1 MARKPRNI
9 IIYSDGTGQRG
20 GVSFDE
26 RRSNIYKLY
35 RATRCGPD
43 SAIDPSEQAAFYD
56 AGIGTAPPG
65 AGFFIALWQ
74 KIYNAISQALGLG
87 LTGNIIDCYAALVR
101 MWQPG
106 DRIFLI
112 GFSRGAYT
120 VRCLGGV
127 LALCGVPT
135 MEDGAGLKRDMAT
148 SKRIAEVAVKKVYQH
163 THSWNRN
170 TLTPRQQAL
179 LDQRQELALQFRA
192 KYGAGDAV
200 APNEVPYFVGVFD
213 TVASLANLGVLIA
226 LIAISLV
233 LLAGVAGLINWLW
246 PYGPFEHWWAWYAAL
261 AVAVVGGA
269 LLWNLKT
276 RIRSERG
283 LKNASWLGFHVNE
296 WRMRFYDR
304 GLNPRVAYARHAISI
319 DEARESFPRVPWGT
333 KGAARPSEPGQPE
346 WFQQIWFAGCHSDI
360 GGSYPEDESRLS
372 DIALGW
378 MLDAA
383 VSVGLK
389 VDPSVLKLYPD
400 AMGMQHDET
409 RSWVF
414 RFARKAVR
422 TIPENAPLHP
432 SVLDRFR
439 AATVQQYDVS
449 APYRPENLR
458 GHKDAGL
465 LF

>member
-1 MARKPRNI
+1 
-9 IIYSDGTGQRG
+9 
-20 GVSFDE
+20 
-26 RRSNIYKLY
+26 
-35 RATRCGPD
+35 
-43 SAIDPSEQAAFYD
+43 
-56 AGIGTAPPG
+56 
-65 AGFFIALWQ
+65 
-74 KIYNAISQALGLG
+74 
-87 LTGNIIDCYAALVR
+87 
-101 MWQPG
+101 
-106 DRIFLI
+106 
-112 GFSRGAYT
+112 
-120 VRCLGGV
+120 
-127 LALCGVPT
+127 
-135 MEDGAGLKRDMAT
+135 
-148 SKRIAEVAVKKVYQH
+148 
-163 THSWNRN
+163 
-170 TLTPRQQAL
+170 
-179 LDQRQELALQFRA
+179 
-192 KYGAGDAV
+192 
-200 APNEVPYFVGVFD
+200 
-213 TVASLANLGVLIA
+213 
-226 LIAISLV
+226 
-233 LLAGVAGLINWLW
+233 
-246 PYGPFEHWWAWYAAL
+246 
-261 AVAVVGGA
+261 
-269 LLWNLKT
+269 
-276 RIRSERG
+276 
-283 LKNASWLGFHVNE
+283 
-296 WRMRFYDR
+296 
-304 GLNPRVAYARHAISI
+304 VAYARHAISI